1 MDQTVIDKRPR
12 KLTEK
17 GKGYRLVQRKG
28 ERNKLKRKIQSQIAN
43 ISKLLGH
50 DKNLELISDLSI
62 KLNDLF
68 EQFGDLHEE
77 IQELL
82 TEL

>member
-1 MDQTVIDKRPR
+1 MR
-12 KLTEK
+12 
-17 GKGYRLVQRKG
+17 
-28 ERNKLKRKIQSQIAN
+28 IAFCR
-43 ISKLLGH
+43 GV
-50 DKNLELISDLSI
+50 ELISDLSI

-82 TEL
+82 TKEEQITDSGNYDDLY